1 MTSMLLTPRYAC
13 CDLGFG
19 TADINEAP
27 YPNPLPQGGRGAG
40 NAQPSFE
47 QSRGVMPFSVAYFA
61 ADSSIIGRTIDW
73 SEPIQSVIVFHFAPS
88 HCRNFTEPPPSW
100 SMQDTFKACMKPVA
114 PSCLSFLSS
123 MLRCSRPQ
131 RISSPVIGLPLPYF
145 SCAARI
151 ASVEMMPNTTPRL

>member
-73 SEPIQSVIVFHFAPS
+73 SEPIQSVIVYHFAPT
-88 HCRNFTEPPPSW
+88 HCKNYTTPPLTRSILTMFRP
-100 SMQDTFKACMKPVA
+100 QPTRAA
-114 PSCLSFLSS
+114 TSCLRF
-123 MLRCSRPQ
+123 P
-131 RISSPVIGLPLPYF
+131 
-145 SCAARI
+145 
-151 ASVEMMPNTTPRL
+151 T